1 MRPAGSFLPYL
12 RFPGRFHFRR
22 VALVVLVAAGALAA
36 GAGQAKPAAAKKAAE
51 QREAPAATAQAA
63 DDEGAILPVGF
74 AGPLSG
80 PSAGVGKSMLNAVRL
95 ALDEA
100 NRRGVRI
107 AGKNYRFKLLA
118 QDDRAD
124 AATAEYVARYL
135 VSQHVVGVVG
145 HWNSGASL
153 AAAPVYHAAGVAQI
167 SPATMSRKF
176 TAQAYPGV
184 FRTIANNDAV
194 GRFSAEYAVQKLGVK
209 TLATID
215 DRTPFGQGLA
225 EQVARTARD
234 LGIKVIGSY
243 SVSDK
248 TSDFNAPLIEM
259 RKRNPDLIFF
269 GGLDWQ
275 AGLLAKAIKRLKI
288 DSRLMA
294 SAGTVG
300 LPFLMQ
306 AGADGNGVLV
316 LEPGPSLEKMPGWK
330 SFRQRYGQNFDTDID
345 LYATF
350 AYDAAQA
357 LVNAIGQAGSAEPSA
372 IVQALH
378 KLRFNGVSGAIAFN
392 EEGDLLNP
400 ILTMYEVREMRWVPV
415 LQINGEAAR

>member
-1 MRPAGSFLPYL
+1 MRPAGNSLIYL
-12 RFPGRFHFRR
+12 RRHGWRAIA
-22 VALVVLVAAGALAA
+22 ALLAA
-36 GAGQAKPAAAKKAAE
+36 AFCLLAAAQPVSDKKAAGP
-51 QREAPAATAQAA
+51 RPAAEAQDAA
-63 DDEGAILPVGF
+63 DDDATLPIGF

-80 PSAGVGKSMLNAVRL
+80 ANSGVGQSMKNAVQL

-100 NRRGVRI
+100 NRKGVRI
-107 AGKNYRFKLLA
+107 GGKNFHFTLIV

-124 AATAEYVARYL
+124 PATAEYVARYL
-135 VSQHVVGVVG
+135 VSRRVLAVVG

-153 AAAPVYHAAGVAQI
+153 AAAPVYHAAGVVQV
-167 SPATMSRKF
+167 SPATMSRRF
-176 TAQAYPGV
+176 TAQAYPAV
-184 FRTIANNDAV
+184 FRTIANNDSV
-194 GRFSAEYAVQKLGVK
+194 GQLAAEYAVRKLGVK

-225 EQVARTARD
+225 EQFARIARE
-234 LGIKVIGSY
+234 LGVEVIGTY

-248 TSDFNAPLIEM
+248 TSDFNAPLLQL

-275 AGLLAKAIKRLKI
+275 AGLLAKAIKRLNI
-288 DSRLMA
+288 DSRLMG

-306 AGADGNGVLV
+306 AGVAGNGTLV
-316 LEPGPSLEKMPGWK
+316 LEPGPAMDKMPGWK
-330 SFRQRYGQNFDTDID
+330 AFRQRYGQNFDTNID

-357 LVNAIGQAGSAEPSA
+357 VVNAVRQAGSADSA
-372 IVQALH
+372 AIAQEMH
-378 KLRFNGVSGAIAFN
+378 KLRFAGVSGPIAFN
-392 EEGDLLNP
+392 EEGDLVNP
-400 ILTMYEVREMRWVPV
+400 TFTMYEVQDQRWAPL
-415 LQINGEAAR
+415 LQLNSDMLR

>member
-1 MRPAGSFLPYL
+1 MHPAGYL
-12 RFPGRFHFRR
+12 FRR
-22 VALVVLVAAGALAA
+22 LRLSRRSLFRCAVTVLLGAAATLAA
-36 GAGQAKPAAAKKAAE
+36 SGAQAKPLIGKKSAE
-51 QREAPAATAQAA
+51 PTSSATAQADT
-63 DDEGAILPVGF
+63 DDGAVLLVGF
-74 AGPLSG
+74 AGPLTG
-80 PSAGVGKSMLNAVRL
+80 PSSGVGKSMQNAVQL
-95 ALDEA
+95 ALDDA

-107 AGKNYRFKLLA
+107 AGKPYRFKLLA

-135 VSQHVVGVVG
+135 VSQDVVGVVG

-153 AAAPVYHAAGVAQI
+153 AAAPVYNAAGVVQI

-176 TAQAYPGV
+176 TALGYQGV
-184 FRTIANNDAV
+184 FRTIPNNDVV
-194 GRFSAEYAVQKLGVK
+194 GQLSAEYAVRKLDVK

-225 EQVARTARD
+225 QQVARIAREQ
-234 LGIKVIGSY
+234 GIEVIGSY

-248 TSDFNAPLIEM
+248 TSDFNSPLIEI

-288 DSRLMA
+288 NSRLMA

-300 LPFLMQ
+300 LSFLMQ
-306 AGADGNGVLV
+306 AGVDGNGVLV
-316 LEPGPSLEKMPGWK
+316 LEPGTSLDKMPGWK
-330 SFRQRYGQNFDTDID
+330 SFRQRYGQHFDTDID

-357 LVNAIGQAGSAEPSA
+357 LVNAIGQANSTDPAA
-372 IVQALH
+372 IVREMH
-378 KLRFNGVSGAIAFN
+378 KLRFNGLSGTISFN
-392 EEGDLLNP
+392 PEGDLLKP
-400 ILTMYEVREMRWVPV
+400 IFTMYEVKEMRWVPTM
-415 LQINGEAAR
+415 QINGGTVR

>member
-1 MRPAGSFLPYL
+1 MRPAGSVLPRL
-12 RFPGRFHFRR
+12 RLPRRFRFRC
-22 VALVVLVAAGALAA
+22 VAIALLAAAGVFVAS
-36 GAGQAKPAAAKKAAE
+36 AGQAKPLAQRKAAE
-51 QREAPAATAQAA
+51 SAPAEAMAQADPA
-63 DDEGAILPVGF
+63 GEGEILPVGF

-80 PSAGVGKSMLNAVRL
+80 PSGGVGKSMRDAVQL

-100 NRRGVRI
+100 NRRGVLI
-107 AGKNYRFKLLA
+107 AGKSYRFRLVA

-135 VSQHVVGVVG
+135 VRQHVVGVIG

-153 AAAPVYHAAGVAQI
+153 AAASVYHAAGVAQI

-176 TAQAYPGV
+176 TAQGYPGV
-184 FRTIANNDAV
+184 FRTIPNNDAL
-194 GRFSAEYAVQKLGVK
+194 GRFSAEYAARKLGVK

-225 EQVARTARD
+225 QQVAQIARD
-234 LGIKVIGSY
+234 LGIEVTGSY
-243 SVSDK
+243 SVSGK
-248 TSDFNAPLIEM
+248 TSDFNAPLIEI

-288 DSRLMA
+288 GSRLMA
-294 SAGTVG
+294 SAGTIG

-306 AGADGNGVLV
+306 AGADGNGALV
-316 LEPGPSLEKMPGWK
+316 LEPGLPLDRMPGWK
-330 SFRQRYGQNFDTDID
+330 TFRQRYGQNFDTDVD

-357 LVNAIGQAGSAEPSA
+357 LVNAVRQANTTEPSA
-372 IVQALH
+372 IVQELH
-378 KLRFNGVSGAIAFN
+378 KLRFNGVSGPISFN
-392 EEGDLLNP
+392 GEGDLLNP
-400 ILTMYEVREMRWVPV
+400 LFTMYEVKEMRWVPV
-415 LQINGEAAR
+415 MQINGGTVR